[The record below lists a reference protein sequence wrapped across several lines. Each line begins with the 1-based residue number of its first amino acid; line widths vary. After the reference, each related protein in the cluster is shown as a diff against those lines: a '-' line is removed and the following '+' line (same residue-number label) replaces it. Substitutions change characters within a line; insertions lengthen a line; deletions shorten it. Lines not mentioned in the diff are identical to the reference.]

1 MARKVRI
8 ILSKKEK
15 RLQKI
20 RQNRKNV
27 SFEELAQVLE
37 DWGFLFVRS
46 KGSHHRFEGL
56 LKARLMR

>member
-1 MARKVRI
+1 M
-8 ILSKKEK
+8 SKKEK